1 MAPKALMLSCSP
13 PGMDCTGNHELNC
26 KRWTSTYILKSS
38 TKHLHHWT
46 YTFHNWEAHHA
57 GFLKWVTISRSTLKQ
72 LLSSSFCCTGWSCK
86 TLITDKNLLY
96 HHEGCKH
103 PSCIQTYW
111 CFHKDFLLIKERLF
125 LQHIFSHWFCF
136 CKPSPNIS
144 SHFRQVSS
152 NSKTNL
158 FPNTNYFLT
167 LLNFT
172 IWLLFILSPRSFQSR
187 FHYFY
192 TALILF
198 KSPNLR
204 RDLWNLQFVCVE
216 PPKLSIMFPIF
227 SPAAI
232 HSQHLL
238 STTILLHFAQFLHLF
253 DTVYD
258 ILPKFYIS

>member
-1 MAPKALMLSCSP
+1 MGDNIPLYFEATFEQQFLLHRLVMQDSHHRQEP
-13 PGMDCTGNHELNC
+13 
-26 KRWTSTYILKSS
+26 IISS
-38 TKHLHHWT
+38 WGVQASFV
-46 YTFHNWEAHHA
+46 YTN
-57 GFLKWVTISRSTLKQ
+57 I
-72 LLSSSFCCTGWSCK
+72 
-86 TLITDKNLLY
+86 
-96 HHEGCKH
+96 
-103 PSCIQTYW
+103 YW
-111 CFHKDFLLIKERLF
+111 CFHTDFLLTKERLF

-204 RDLWNLQFVCVE
+204 RDLWNLQFICVE

-227 SPAAI
+227 SPATI
-232 HSQHLL
+232 HSRHLPL
-238 STTILLHFAQFLHLF
+238 TTILLHFAHFLHLF
-253 DTVYD
+253 NIVYC
-258 ILPKFYIS
+258 ILPDFYIFFMSTSLSKFVMFSYFI